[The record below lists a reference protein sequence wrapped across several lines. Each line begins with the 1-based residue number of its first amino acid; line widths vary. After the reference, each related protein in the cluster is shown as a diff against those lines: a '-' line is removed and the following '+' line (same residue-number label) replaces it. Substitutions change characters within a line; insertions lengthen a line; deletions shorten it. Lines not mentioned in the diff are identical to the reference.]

1 MIHRCRFQW
10 GGGVATG
17 EYQIVFNFF
26 RVLRSLLDEFS
37 PDVVYFPLDGKPAKR
52 IESFA
57 AYKANR
63 KIVTEDPEVL
73 AYWDSFRR
81 QKRIIIDSLQR
92 DYPIRTAYHPQHEC
106 DDLVPHIISKYHP
119 SDNIIVASSDTDFIQ
134 LLNTYP
140 NNVKLYNPIAK
151 SYRQKTD
158 YDYISW
164 KAMVG
169 DKSDNIPGVR
179 GIGKKTAI
187 KILEKEGELS
197 KRLED
202 KTFKSSYEM
211 SYDLIKFLDLT
222 EDEDDIIYT
231 QADLDDENITQEFER
246 MDFKSMLGEK
256 YLKKYFNTF
265 NTLR

>member
-10 GGGVATG
+10 GGGIATG

-26 RVLRSLLDEFS
+26 RTLRSLLAEFN

-63 KIVTEDPEVL
+63 KIVTEDPEEL
-73 AYWDSFRR
+73 AYWDSFHR

-92 DYPIRTAYHPQHEC
+92 DYPIRTAYHPLHEC
-106 DDLVPHIISKYHP
+106 DDLVPHLIDKYHP
-119 SDNIIVASSDTDFIQ
+119 LDNIVVASSDTDFIQ
-134 LLNTYP
+134 LLNTHP
-140 NNVKLYNPIAK
+140 NNVKLYNPISK
-151 SYRQKTD
+151 SYRQNTD
-158 YDYISW
+158 YDYVSW

-187 KILEKEGELS
+187 KILTKEGELD

-202 KTFKSSYEM
+202 ETFKSNYEM
-211 SYDLIKFLDLT
+211 SYNLIKFLDLT
-222 EDEDDIIYT
+222 EDQDGIVYT
-231 QADLDDENITQEFER
+231 QSDLDRENIAQEFER

-256 YLKKYFNTF
+256 YLDMYFNTF